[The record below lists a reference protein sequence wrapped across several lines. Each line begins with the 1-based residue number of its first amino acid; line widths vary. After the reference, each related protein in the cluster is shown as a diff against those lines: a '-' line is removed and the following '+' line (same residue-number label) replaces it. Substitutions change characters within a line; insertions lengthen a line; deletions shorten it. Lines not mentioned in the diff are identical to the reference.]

1 MKKPSTEIEILQDI
15 IDKQTLAEQA
25 DMRNIEF
32 DKIMKYLMFQREP
45 SWKKAAIYATKGVG
59 IILGLILIAALL
71 GVGY

>member
-1 MKKPSTEIEILQDI
+1 MKTPTTEIEILQDI

-45 SWKKAAIYATKGVG
+45 GWKKAAVYATKGVG
-59 IILGLILIAALL
+59 IVLGLILIAALL

>member
-15 IDKQTLAEQA
+15 IDKQTLAEQM

-45 SWKKAAIYATKGVG
+45 GWKKAAIYATRAVG